1 MGPPRDQRTGFFIH
15 QKRKARTNMYVF
27 AQHGILSIV
36 AHRAV
41 DCVEEL
47 AIFIRGAALP
57 MHNFPCI
64 IIAV

>member
-1 MGPPRDQRTGFFIH
+1 
-15 QKRKARTNMYVF
+15 MYVF